1 MSVSEVKLDKY
12 VLNDWFW
19 GTKMETR
26 IHSAVF
32 NKMLQFSNNRIAFIW
47 EFMCF
52 MAYRRLY
59 VQNGRGMEGVCW

>member
-1 MSVSEVKLDKY
+1 
-12 VLNDWFW
+12 
-19 GTKMETR
+19 METR